1 MFLEFLNLLPFVYLL
16 YVIVVLLSFG
26 LITEILKFNSIK
38 VIYFMAL
45 GSLLMLLTLI
55 KDELEVSLSFL
66 GQKDNI
72 FMFGFFV
79 LIVFLIFILLF
90 SFKHFMTAW
99 L

>member
-72 FMFGFFV
+72 FMF
-79 LIVFLIFILLF
+79 VFLC
-90 SFKHFMTAW
+90 
-99 L
+99 

>member
-45 GSLLMLLTLI
+45 GSLLMLITLI

-72 FMFGFFV
+72 FMF
-79 LIVFLIFILLF
+79 VFLC
-90 SFKHFMTAW
+90 
-99 L
+99 